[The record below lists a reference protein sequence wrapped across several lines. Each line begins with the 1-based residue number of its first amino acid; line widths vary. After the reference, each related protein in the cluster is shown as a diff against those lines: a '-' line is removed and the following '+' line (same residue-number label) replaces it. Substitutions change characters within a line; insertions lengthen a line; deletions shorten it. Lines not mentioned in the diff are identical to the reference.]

1 VVGPPLPSPCRPG
14 LIGVMGETAEF
25 VDGWVEGVIGERLV
39 GEATD
44 RPEMFKDREVE
55 DWGLLSVEPAVE

>member
-1 VVGPPLPSPCRPG
+1 
-14 LIGVMGETAEF
+14 MGETAEF

-44 RPEMFKDREVE
+44 RLEMFRDREV
-55 DWGLLSVEPAVE
+55 DVWGLLSVEPDVE

>member
-1 VVGPPLPSPCRPG
+1 
-14 LIGVMGETAEF
+14 MGETAEP

-39 GEATD
+39 GEATY

-55 DWGLLSVEPAVE
+55 V

>member
-1 VVGPPLPSPCRPG
+1 
-14 LIGVMGETAEF
+14 MGETAEF
-25 VDGWVEGVIGERLV
+25 VEGCVVGVIGERLV

-55 DWGLLSVEPAVE
+55 VWGLLSVEPDVE

>member
-1 VVGPPLPSPCRPG
+1 
-14 LIGVMGETAEF
+14 MGETAEF

-44 RPEMFKDREVE
+44 RPEIFKDREVE
-55 DWGLLSVEPAVE
+55 VGGLLSAELDVE